1 MLDRMPRSGP
11 PDRTAEAKRLAEDD
25 SGRKKWKRWGPYLS
39 ERQWGTVRED
49 YSADGSAWEYFPHD
63 HAHSRAYR
71 WGEDGIAGVSDDR
84 QQLCLAVAL
93 WNGRDPILKERFFG
107 LTNREGNHGEDVK
120 EIYYHL
126 DATPTH
132 SWLRMLYK
140 YPQREF
146 PYAQLVS
153 ENARR
158 GKDEPEFELL
168 DTGVFDDDR
177 YWDVFV
183 DYAKADADDLLLLVT
198 VHNRGPD
205 DATLHVLPQLWFR
218 NTWCWKP
225 DCPRPALSITKN
237 GSIAAR
243 HPELGDYQL
252 SFDMPGAGETEL
264 LFTENDTN
272 VRRVFGWSDAQG
284 YFKDAFH
291 EYVVQGNRSA
301 INPERTGTKAA
312 VHCVLTVA
320 AGGSRQIR
328 LRLAPQAKK
337 PFADFEAIVAR
348 RRAEADEFY
357 ATLQKDIADPDA
369 RNVQRQAFAGMIWS
383 KQFYRYDVSDWMNGD
398 PLQPP
403 PPPERKAGRNHDWT
417 HLNNSTVMSMPDK
430 WEYPWYAAWDLAFH
444 CIPLAMI
451 DPAFAKNQLVLL
463 TREWYMHPNGQL
475 PAYEWALD
483 DVNPPVHAWAAW
495 RVFQIDRKQ
504 RQASNPRDRG
514 DLLFLERVYHKLLLN
529 FTWWVNR
536 KDAQGRNIFQGGF
549 LGLDNIGVFDR
560 SAPLPTGGYI
570 NQADGTSW
578 MAMYSLNLMRI
589 ALELARHNKAYEDIA
604 TKFFEHFLF
613 IAQAMNHIGE
623 QAVGMWDETDE
634 FYYDVLTAPNC
645 GNLPLKLRS
654 MVGLIPLFAVETLEP
669 ELLKELP
676 EFAGRLEWVLSHR
689 PDLAQLVSRW
699 NEPRIG
705 ERRLLSLL
713 RGHRMKCLLRRLL
726 DETEFLSDYGVRALS
741 KIHEHEPYRFRCDG
755 HSMDVTYWP
764 GESESGLFGGNS
776 NWRGPIWM
784 PVNFL
789 LIESLQKFHHYY
801 GDDFK
806 IECPARSGKFLT
818 ILEVAEELSCRLTRI
833 FLRDENG
840 RRAVFGRQE
849 KLQND
854 PHFRD
859 YIFFHEYFHGDNG
872 RGVGASHQTGWTG
885 LIAKLIQPRPGGHET
900 ALIERRKNRRS
911 RRIDDDLG

>member
-1 MLDRMPRSGP
+1 MLDPSLRSGP
-11 PDRTAEAKRLAEDD
+11 PDRTAEAERLAEEE
-25 SGRKKWKRWGPYLS
+25 SGRKKWKRWGPYVS

-63 HAHSRAYR
+63 HARSRAYR

-146 PYAQLVS
+146 PYAQLVA

-158 GKDEPEFELL
+158 GKNEPEFELL

-183 DYAKADADDLLLLVT
+183 DYAKADADDLLLLMT
-198 VHNRGPD
+198 IHNRGPE

-225 DCPRPALSITKN
+225 DCPRPTLSVTRN

-243 HPELGDYQL
+243 HPELGEYEL
-252 SFDMPGAGETEL
+252 WFDMPGAGETEL
-264 LFTENDTN
+264 LFTDNDTN
-272 VRRVFGWSDAQG
+272 PRRMFGWRDAQG
-284 YFKDAFH
+284 FFKDAFH

-301 INPERTGTKAA
+301 VNPERTGTKAA

-328 LRLAPQAKK
+328 LRLAPRAEK
-337 PFADFEAIVAR
+337 PFADFEAIIAH

-357 ATLQKDIADPDA
+357 ATLQRDIADADA

-383 KQFYRYDVSDWMNGD
+383 KQFYRYDITDWLNGD
-398 PLQPP
+398 PLQPA
-403 PPPERKAGRNHDWT
+403 PPPERKSGRNLDWT

-463 TREWYMHPNGQL
+463 TREWYMHANGQL
-475 PAYEWALD
+475 PAYEWAFD

-504 RQASNPRDRG
+504 RQASNPRDHG

-589 ALELARHNKAYEDIA
+589 ALELARHNRAYEDIA
-604 TKFFEHFLF
+604 TKFFEHFLS
-613 IAQAMNHIGE
+613 ITQAMNHLGE

-645 GNLPLKLRS
+645 GNIPLKLRS

-676 EFAGRLEWVLSHR
+676 EFAGRLAWVMSHR

-726 DETEFLSDYGVRALS
+726 DESEFLSDYGVRALS
-741 KIHEHEPYRFRCDG
+741 KIHEREPYRFRCNG
-755 HSMDVTYWP
+755 HSMEVTYWP

-789 LIESLQKFHHYY
+789 IIESLQKFHHYY

-818 ILEVAEELSCRLTRI
+818 ILEVAEELSRRLTRI
-833 FLRDENG
+833 FFRDENG
-840 RRAVFGRQE
+840 RRPVFGRQE

-859 YIFFHEYFHGDNG
+859 YILFHEYFHGDNG
-872 RGVGASHQTGWTG
+872 RGVGAAHQTGWTG

-900 ALIERRKNRRS
+900 ALIERRKNRKA
-911 RRIDDDLG
+911 RRAEDEFA